1 MMWCGRWTISVDG
14 DARPDAAL
22 SDSSDGDRSAQGYSV
37 MSGPRRRHLG
47 SPSSAVFFCGSC
59 MLVKL
64 KPPAQATDADG
75 NPLTGMGIDSA
86 SIASADAKNALER
99 IESKDEHDDEDDNI
113 LGRIADL
120 ESKLESFH
128 AENESEGVQKGAGA
142 GAADAKGE
150 SKDDRVDSGKAGED
164 DDEAS
169 VMSGVTLPDNI
180 GSELPTAQPSPAAT
194 PIQTPLFKAR
204 KKLGEEKEA
213 GDGAKAEVK

>member
-1 MMWCGRWTISVDG
+1 MFPLEEQEAERDAEVDNEENRLLEIE
-14 DARPDAAL
+14 AHKKEEEAYRKEKAAL
-22 SDSSDGDRSAQGYSV
+22 AKAEAARLKAEKKAKLADS
-37 MSGPRRRHLG
+37 
-47 SPSSAVFFCGSC
+47 
-59 MLVKL
+59 KL
-64 KPPAQATDADG
+64 LQATDADG
-75 NPLTGMGIDSA
+75 NPLTGMGTDSA

-128 AENESEGVQKGAGA
+128 AENEGEGVQKGAGA

-150 SKDDRVDSGKAGED
+150 SKDDRDDSGKAGED

-169 VMSGVTLPDNI
+169 VMSGVTLPDNM

-194 PIQTPLFKAR
+194 PIQTPLFKAK

-213 GDGAKAEVK
+213 GGDAKAEVK